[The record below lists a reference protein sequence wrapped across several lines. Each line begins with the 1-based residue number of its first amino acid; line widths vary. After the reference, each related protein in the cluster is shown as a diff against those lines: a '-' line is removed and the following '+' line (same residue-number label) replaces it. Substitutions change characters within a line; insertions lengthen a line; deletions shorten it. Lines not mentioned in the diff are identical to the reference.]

1 MKRQTIIVLGILA
14 GIAMG
19 ALPASAETSTVA
31 ISNAIRKSLP
41 LLGKTGPI
49 FFQKSG
55 CISCHNISL
64 PSMAMVA
71 ASERGFT
78 VDEAARKENIK
89 AALASKT
96 FFEPKDLMKLDHVP
110 GETMTTGYTLIAL
123 AAEKY
128 PGDALTD
135 AMALW
140 SASSQFG
147 DGSWN
152 LPSHRA
158 PIEYSPF
165 TGTAL
170 GLRALQLYGP
180 PAKRKEFETR
190 IAKARHWLEQTSARD
205 NEGRTFRLLGLG
217 WAGADKK
224 VVKKAVD
231 DLIRNQHADGGWAQL
246 PGLESDA
253 YATGQALY
261 ALRIGGGMSPTHQ
274 TYRKGVSNLL
284 QTQLPDGTW
293 LVHTRSYP
301 VQPYFESGFP
311 HGTDQWISAAATSWA
326 TLSLTLALDAPPGA
340 ESASVGKLWR

>member
-1 MKRQTIIVLGILA
+1 
-14 GIAMG
+14 
-19 ALPASAETSTVA
+19 
-31 ISNAIRKSLP
+31 
-41 LLGKTGPI
+41 
-49 FFQKSG
+49 
-55 CISCHNISL
+55 
-64 PSMAMVA
+64 MAMVA
-71 ASERGFT
+71 ASERGFV
-78 VDEAARKENIK
+78 VDEVARKENIK
-89 AALASKT
+89 AALASKV
-96 FFEPKDLMKLDHVP
+96 FFEPKDLMKLDGVP
-110 GETMTTGYTLIAL
+110 GQTMTTGYTLIAL

-140 SASSQFG
+140 SASTQFG
-147 DGSWN
+147 DGSWH

-165 TGTAL
+165 TGTTL

-180 PAKRKEFETR
+180 PAKRHEFEAC
-190 IAKARHWLEQTSARD
+190 IAKARHWLEENTARD

-224 VVKKAVD
+224 VLQKAVE

-246 PGLESDA
+246 PGLEPDA

-261 ALRIGGGMSPTHQ
+261 ALRIGGGMSPDHD
-274 TYRKGVSNLL
+274 TYRKGVAKLL

-311 HGTDQWISAAATSWA
+311 HGPDQWISAAATSWA
-326 TLSLTLALDAPPGA
+326 ALSLTLALDSPSGTQ
-340 ESASVGKLWR
+340 SLASIKSKRR

>member
-1 MKRQTIIVLGILA
+1 MKRQTIIALGIL
-14 GIAMG
+14 GSLTIG
-19 ALPASAETSTVA
+19 VLPVRAETSPDP
-31 ISNAIRKSLP
+31 ISTAIRKSLP

-64 PSMAMVA
+64 PSMAMVL
-71 ASERGFT
+71 ASERGFA

-165 TGTAL
+165 HWNCPWLA
-170 GLRALQLYGP
+170 RP
-180 PAKRKEFETR
+180 PALW
-190 IAKARHWLEQTSARD
+190 AARQ
-205 NEGRTFRLLGLG
+205 
-217 WAGADKK
+217 
-224 VVKKAVD
+224 
-231 DLIRNQHADGGWAQL
+231 AQ
-246 PGLESDA
+246 
-253 YATGQALY
+253 
-261 ALRIGGGMSPTHQ
+261 
-274 TYRKGVSNLL
+274 GV
-284 QTQLPDGTW
+284 
-293 LVHTRSYP
+293 
-301 VQPYFESGFP
+301 
-311 HGTDQWISAAATSWA
+311 
-326 TLSLTLALDAPPGA
+326 
-340 ESASVGKLWR
+340 